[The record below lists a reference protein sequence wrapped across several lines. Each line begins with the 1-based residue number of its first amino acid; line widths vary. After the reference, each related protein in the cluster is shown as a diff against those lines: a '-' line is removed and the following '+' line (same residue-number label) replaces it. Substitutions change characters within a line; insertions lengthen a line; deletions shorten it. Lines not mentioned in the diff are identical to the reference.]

1 MTGKTGDDLLLYGY
15 WRSTTSYRVRIALN
29 LKGLHYEQRSVHLVR
44 NGGEQHQPVYAALN
58 PQQLVPTLVH
68 GESVLTQ
75 SLAIIEYL
83 EETWPQPALLPAEPL
98 RRAQVRTLAQVIA
111 CELHPLNNLR
121 VLQYLTGELDVSE
134 AGKSAWYQHWM
145 QQGLSTVEAL
155 LTRYGRAAAFCDGEQ
170 PGLADCCLAAQIYNA
185 RRFQCQ
191 WECYPLIKQII
202 SSCDQHPAF
211 QRAAPEQQPDA
222 A

>member
-1 MTGKTGDDLLLYGY
+1 MSANAGGDLLLYDY
-15 WRSTTSYRVRIALN
+15 WRSTASYRVRIALH
-29 LKGLHYEQRSVHLVR
+29 LKGLHFEQRSVHLVR
-44 NGGEQHQPVYAALN
+44 NGGEQRQPVYAALN

-83 EETWPQPALLPAEPL
+83 DESWPPPPLLPAEPL

-121 VLQYLTGELDVSE
+121 VLQYLTGELGVSE
-134 AGKSAWYQHWM
+134 TDKSSWYQHWM
-145 QQGLSTVEAL
+145 QQGLRTVEAL

-185 RRFQCQ
+185 RRFQCE
-191 WECYPLIKQII
+191 WECYPLIRQII
-202 SSCDQHPAF
+202 ASCDQHPAF
-211 QRAAPEQQPDA
+211 QRAAPEQQADA
-222 A
+222 P

>member
-1 MTGKTGDDLLLYGY
+1 
-15 WRSTTSYRVRIALN
+15 VRIALH
-29 LKGLHYEQRSVHLVR
+29 LKGLDFEQRSVHLVR
-44 NGGEQHQPVYAALN
+44 NGGEQRQPAYAALN

-83 EETWPQPALLPAEPL
+83 DESWPQPALLPAEPL

-121 VLQYLTGELDVSE
+121 VLQYLTGELGVSE
-134 AGKSAWYQHWM
+134 ADKSSWYQHWM
-145 QQGLSTVEAL
+145 QQGLRTFEAL
-155 LTRYGRAAAFCDGEQ
+155 LTRYGRAADFCDGEQ

-185 RRFQCQ
+185 RRFQCE
-191 WECYPLIKQII
+191 WECYPLIRQII
-202 SSCDQHPAF
+202 ASCDKHPAF
-211 QRAAPEQQPDA
+211 QRAAPEQQADA
-222 A
+222 P

>member
-1 MTGKTGDDLLLYGY
+1 MNAVSGADLLLYDY
-15 WRSTTSYRVRIALN
+15 WRSTAAYRVRIALQ
-29 LKGLHYEQRSVHLVR
+29 LKGLAYEQRSVHLVR
-44 NGGEQHQPVYAALN
+44 DGGEQRQPVYAALN

-83 EETWPQPALLPAEPL
+83 DETWPQPALLPVEPL

-111 CELHPLNNLR
+111 CDLHPLNNLR
-121 VLQYLTGELDVSE
+121 VLQYLSDELAVSDT
-134 AGKSAWYQHWM
+134 AKSTWYAHWM
-145 QQGLSTVEAL
+145 TQGLRTVEAL

-185 RRFQCQ
+185 RRFQCE
-191 WECYPLIKQII
+191 WTCYPLIRQII
-202 SSCDQHPAF
+202 ASCDAHPAF

-222 A
+222 D